1 MRNIIGSPPEGDDFF
16 DRPRILAKLRRE
28 LDNLANILLVAPR
41 RVGKTSLVLRL
52 CEQWRSDPKR
62 KAVFLNVE
70 GRGDELAFAEKLID
84 ELGKAGLNPELLTRA
99 LGIFAK

>member
-1 MRNIIGSPPEGDDFF
+1 MVMRNITGAPVEGDDFF
-16 DRPRILAKLRRE
+16 DRPAILAKLRRD

-52 CEQWRSDPKR
+52 CEQWKLDQKR
-62 KAVFLNVE
+62 QAVFLNVE

-99 LGIFAK
+99 